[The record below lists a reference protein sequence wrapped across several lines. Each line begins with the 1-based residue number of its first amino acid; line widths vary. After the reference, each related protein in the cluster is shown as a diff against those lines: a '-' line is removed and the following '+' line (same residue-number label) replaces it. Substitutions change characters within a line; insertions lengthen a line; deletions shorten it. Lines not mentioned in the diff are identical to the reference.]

1 MPLNLKPKLAGFAV
15 LFSVLAPSVA
25 GATAYTCATIDG
37 TNHTSPSNIPV
48 NLKIGETITISTPA
62 SKTLQVSIE
71 KNGSGGKDDGI
82 CNPLFDGTS
91 CNGFSFSAGFDSDY
105 LVQAFSRG
113 GEAFT
118 LSCAAGSG
126 GGGSADANTSSRA
139 ALIAAGR
146 STNAIGS
153 AVSSAVS
160 SSLQGGSQISA
171 AGSRFF
177 FSTKRNGENVDVNIN
192 AWASAGYSHFNGD
205 FDGNGGDLTFGA
217 DVLISKNALIGALV
231 SLDKID
237 LNNAGTSIDEK
248 AVSIGAYFA
257 ARLPSQLFFDGFIV
271 GARPQYT
278 IAGTRFRASRVAG
291 GVNLRTVHALG
302 NTTLSSF
309 VGFRGFSE
317 RHPTA
322 IISGTTVSAH
332 SVSMLTGSIG
342 TTAVF
347 NPNGNVRPNVSV
359 AADFNHYN
367 DGVGTKDSYVS
378 PRLGAG
384 LVADGS
390 AGTFSMD
397 INFSEVLK
405 NTDAISLGVS
415 FAKRF

>member
-1 MPLNLKPKLAGFAV
+1 MSLNLKPKITGFLA

-25 GATAYTCATIDG
+25 HAAPFTCATING
-37 TNHTSPSNIPV
+37 TTHTSPSNTPV
-48 NLKIGETITISTPA
+48 TLMIGETITISTPSPA
-62 SKTLQVSIE
+62 TLQVSIE
-71 KNGSGGKDDGI
+71 KNGSGGSDDGI

-91 CNGFSFSAGFDSDY
+91 CDGFSFTARFDSDY
-105 LVQAFSRG
+105 LIQAFSSG
-113 GEAFT
+113 GESFT

-126 GGGSADANTSSRA
+126 AGGGAGDNATRRA
-139 ALIAAGR
+139 ALVAAGR

-153 AVSSAVS
+153 AVSSAIS

-192 AWASAGYSHFNGD
+192 AWASAGYSHFNGE

-217 DVLISKNALIGALV
+217 DVLIGKDALIGALV

-237 LNNAGTSIDEK
+237 LTNAGTSIDAK
-248 AVSIGAYFA
+248 AVSAGLYVA
-257 ARLPSQLFFDGFIV
+257 ARLPGRLFFDGFIV

-278 IAGTRFRASRVAG
+278 IAGSRFRASRVAG
-291 GVNLRTVHALG
+291 GLNLRTVHDLG
-302 NTTLSSF
+302 NARLNSF

-317 RHPTA
+317 DHPMVV
-322 IISGTTVSAH
+322 ISGATVAAH
-332 SVSMLTGSIG
+332 DVSMLTGSIG
-342 TTAVF
+342 TTAEF
-347 NPNGNVRPNVSV
+347 NPDGNIRPNLSV
-359 AADFNHYN
+359 AADFNSYN
-367 DGVGTKDSYVS
+367 DGLGGKDSYVS

-384 LVADGS
+384 FIAEGN

-397 INFSEVLK
+397 LIYNEVLK
-405 NTDAISLGVS
+405 NTDAVSLRAS